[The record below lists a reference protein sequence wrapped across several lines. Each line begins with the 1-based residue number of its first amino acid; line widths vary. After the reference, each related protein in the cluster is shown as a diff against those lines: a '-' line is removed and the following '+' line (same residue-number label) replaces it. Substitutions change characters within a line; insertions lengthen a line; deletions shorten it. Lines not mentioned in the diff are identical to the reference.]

1 MAKEIDFLTLEE
13 SPEVNQNYPYS
24 LEAWE
29 YEKPSGGC
37 RCKSKEDLRT
47 MYTLWKEVY
56 GTFNLK
62 YMFKYLNQQ
71 INL

>member
-1 MAKEIDFLTLEE
+1 MAKEIDFLTFDE
-13 SPEVNQNYPYS
+13 SPEVNSNYPYS

-37 RCKSKEDLRT
+37 RCKNKEDLRA
-47 MYTLWKEVY
+47 MYTLWKEIY
-56 GTFNLK
+56 GCYNLK
-62 YMFKYLNQQ
+62 YIFKKLNEQ